1 MEENLS
7 TIPQMVE
14 EVRAGKLRRRTLI
27 AALVAMGLSA
37 AGIEAIIAAIRS
49 APARPTAKPAA
60 PQDHQQ
66 QHHLIQQHNQHL
78 ANQTQGN
85 TDGLENDYA
94 ENAIV
99 EDSMHA
105 HPFVGREA
113 IMSRKRVGLNAIP
126 NLQID
131 VTNRLVQQNQLTVE
145 WVARGI
151 HTGNF
156 AGLPASGRSF
166 TIPGVTVVVRE
177 NGKIIRESIYYDTAE
192 VYRQLG
198 AQ

>member
-1 MEENLS
+1 MFEEEFMEENLS

-27 AALVAMGLSA
+27 AALVAMRLSA

-66 QHHLIQQHNQHL
+66 QHHLIQQHNQPL

-94 ENAIV
+94 ENAI
-99 EDSMHA
+99 
-105 HPFVGREA
+105 
-113 IMSRKRVGLNAIP
+113 
-126 NLQID
+126 
-131 VTNRLVQQNQLTVE
+131 
-145 WVARGI
+145 
-151 HTGNF
+151 
-156 AGLPASGRSF
+156 
-166 TIPGVTVVVRE
+166 
-177 NGKIIRESIYYDTAE
+177 
-192 VYRQLG
+192 
-198 AQ
+198 